1 MKPRLGQLVRSM
13 RPSQRRALG
22 GLLAVLVLS
31 LLYSGSYAVLRLNG
45 YLVRGSST
53 DYGYGMFAHGKG
65 FVAHGK
71 GFDIAFYNGGSVTT
85 WGAGVDRTPLRT
97 LHFFTPMIRIEGAVR
112 MGLERIL

>member
-53 DYGYGMFAHGKG
+53 DYGGCMYAGSSSTGGATFYDGNSTMWNKG
-65 FVAHGK
+65 S
-71 GFDIAFYNGGSVTT
+71 D
-85 WGAGVDRTPLRT
+85 DDLPLRI

>member
-22 GLLAVLVLS
+22 GLLAVILLS

-53 DYGYGMFAHGKG
+53 DYGSSMYAGSEFHYDKG
-65 FVAHGK
+65 GALYAEGQ
-71 GFDIAFYNGGSVTT
+71 VTT
-85 WGAGVDRTPLRT
+85 WGKESADRMPLHT
-97 LHFFTPMIRIEGAVR
+97 LRFFIPMIRIEMALR
-112 MGLERIL
+112 SMISRFR

>member
-1 MKPRLGQLVRSM
+1 MKPRLGQLIRSM

-65 FVAHGK
+65 F
-71 GFDIAFYNGGSVTT
+71 DIAFYNDGSVTT